1 MSERGKSAVS
11 KIAFLFPG
19 QGAQTIGMGK
29 SLCDSL
35 PAAREYFER
44 ANEVLGYDLASIC
57 FNGPAEQLDSTVHS
71 QPALFVTSIA
81 ALAQLRDQS
90 PDVVLSAEA
99 TAGLSLG
106 EYTAM
111 VFAGVMSFEDALR
124 VVQVRGEAMQAA
136 SDAVPS
142 GMVSVLGL
150 DQDAIQQI
158 CDDAREDG
166 ILEIAN
172 LLCPGNI
179 VLSGTNDA
187 CERAAELAQNRGAIK
202 VIPLPVAG
210 AFHTEIMRP
219 AVEKLAAALSQVTLS
234 PPKIPVISNVDARS
248 HHEVEEI
255 RSLLQQQV
263 CAQVRWE
270 QSMRYLISQGFD
282 EFYEIGAGKVLRG
295 LMKRIDRKISFNNV
309 EA

>member
-1 MSERGKSAVS
+1 MS

-19 QGAQTIGMGK
+19 QGAQSVGMGK
-29 SLCDSL
+29 SLYQSL
-35 PAAREYFER
+35 PAAKNYFDR
-44 ANEVLGYDLASIC
+44 ANEILGYDLAQIC
-57 FNGPAEQLDSTVHS
+57 FEGPAETLDSTIHS
-71 QPALFVTSIA
+71 QPALFVSSIA
-81 ALAQLRDQS
+81 ALEKLRDES
-90 PDVVLSAEA
+90 PDIVLSAEA

-150 DQDAIQQI
+150 EAEQVAVV
-158 CDDAREDG
+158 CDEARGDG
-166 ILEIAN
+166 VLQIAN
-172 LLCPGNI
+172 FLCPGNI
-179 VLSGTNDA
+179 VISGTNDA
-187 CERAAELAQNRGAIK
+187 CERALEVAEQKGAMK
-202 VIPLPVAG
+202 VIPLAVAG

-219 AVEKLAAALSQVTLS
+219 AVEKLTVALSQATLS
-234 PPKIPVISNVDARS
+234 PPKIPVISNVDALA
-248 HHEVEEI
+248 HDEPEEI

-263 CAQVRWE
+263 CSQVRWE
-270 QSMRYLISQGFD
+270 QSMRSLLDQGFD
-282 EFYEIGAGKVLRG
+282 EFYEIGAGRVLRS
-295 LMKRIDRKISFNNV
+295 LMKRINRKVAFHGV

>member
-1 MSERGKSAVS
+1 MS

-19 QGAQTIGMGK
+19 QGAQSVGMGK
-29 SLCDSL
+29 ALYDTL
-35 PAAREYFER
+35 PAAKEYFDR
-44 ANEVLGYDLASIC
+44 ANEVLGYDLAQIC
-57 FNGPAEQLDSTVHS
+57 FEGPSEKLDSTNHS

-81 ALAQLRDQS
+81 ALAQLRDQT
-90 PDVVLSAEA
+90 PDILLSAEA

-111 VFAGVMSFEDALR
+111 VFAGVMEFEDALK

-136 SDAVPS
+136 SEAVPS
-142 GMVSVLGL
+142 GMVSILGL
-150 DQDAIQQI
+150 DQDAVEKI
-158 CDDAREDG
+158 CDEAREDG
-166 ILEIAN
+166 ILQIAN

-179 VLSGTNDA
+179 VVSGTNDA
-187 CERAAELAQNRGAIK
+187 CERAAEVAEKSGAMK
-202 VIPLPVAG
+202 VIPLAVAG

-219 AVEKLAAALSQVTLS
+219 AVEKLTEALANVTLKS
-234 PPKIPVISNVDARS
+234 PKIPVISNVDAQP
-248 HHEVEEI
+248 HDNPEEI

-263 CAQVRWE
+263 CSQVRWE
-270 QSMRYLISQGFD
+270 QSMRHLLDEGFD

-295 LMKRIDRKISFNNV
+295 LMKRINRKVAFTGV

>member
-1 MSERGKSAVS
+1 MS

-19 QGAQTIGMGK
+19 QGAQTVGMGK
-29 SLCDSL
+29 SLYDSL
-35 PAAREYFER
+35 PAAKEYFDR
-44 ANEVLGYDLASIC
+44 ANEILGYDLASVC
-57 FNGPAEQLDSTVHS
+57 FEGPSEKLDSTVHS

-81 ALAQLRDQS
+81 ALAQLRDQT
-90 PDVVLSAEA
+90 PDVLLSAEA

-111 VFAGVMSFEDALR
+111 VFAGVMEFEDALK

-142 GMVSVLGL
+142 GMVSILGL
-150 DQDAIQQI
+150 EQDAVEKI
-158 CDDAREDG
+158 CDEARGDG
-166 ILEIAN
+166 ILQIAN

-179 VLSGTNDA
+179 VVSGSNDA
-187 CERAAELAQNRGAIK
+187 CERAAEIAEQSGAMK
-202 VIPLPVAG
+202 VIPLAVAG

-219 AVEKLAAALSQVTLS
+219 AVDKLTEALANVTLKS
-234 PPKIPVISNVDARS
+234 PKIPVISNVDAQP
-248 HHEVEEI
+248 HDDVEEI

-263 CAQVRWE
+263 CSQVRWE
-270 QSMRYLISQGFD
+270 QSMRYLLDQGFD

-295 LMKRIDRKISFNNV
+295 LMKRINRKVAFTGV

>member
-1 MSERGKSAVS
+1 MS

-19 QGAQTIGMGK
+19 QGAQTVGMGK
-29 SLCDSL
+29 SLYDSL
-35 PAAREYFER
+35 PAAKEYFDR
-44 ANEVLGYDLASIC
+44 ANEILGYDLASVC
-57 FNGPAEQLDSTVHS
+57 FEGPSEKLDSTVHS

-81 ALAQLRDQS
+81 ALAQLRDQT
-90 PDVVLSAEA
+90 PDVLLSAEA

-111 VFAGVMSFEDALR
+111 VFAGVMEFEDALK

-142 GMVSVLGL
+142 GMVSILGL
-150 DQDAIQQI
+150 EQDAVEKI
-158 CDDAREDG
+158 CDEARGDG
-166 ILEIAN
+166 ILQIAN

-179 VLSGTNDA
+179 VVSGSNDA
-187 CERAAELAQNRGAIK
+187 CERAAEIAEKSGAMK
-202 VIPLPVAG
+202 VIPLAVAG

-219 AVEKLAAALSQVTLS
+219 AVDKLTAALANVTLKS
-234 PPKIPVISNVDARS
+234 PKIPVISNVDAQP
-248 HHEVEEI
+248 HDDVEEI

-263 CAQVRWE
+263 CSQVRWE
-270 QSMRYLISQGFD
+270 QSMRYLLDQGFD

-295 LMKRIDRKISFNNV
+295 LMKRINRKVAFNGV

>member
-1 MSERGKSAVS
+1 MS

-19 QGAQTIGMGK
+19 QGAQTVGMGK
-29 SLCDSL
+29 SLYDSL
-35 PAAREYFER
+35 PAAKAYFDQ
-44 ANEVLGYDLASIC
+44 ANEILGYDLASIC
-57 FNGPAEQLDSTVHS
+57 FEGPSEKLDSTVHS

-90 PDVVLSAEA
+90 PDVLLSAEA

-111 VFAGVMSFEDALR
+111 VFAGVMEFEDALK
-124 VVQVRGEAMQAA
+124 VVQIRGEAMQAA
-136 SDAVPS
+136 SDATPS
-142 GMVSVLGL
+142 GMVSILGL
-150 DQDAIQQI
+150 EQDAIEKI
-158 CDDAREDG
+158 CDEARGDG
-166 ILEIAN
+166 ILQIAN

-179 VLSGTNDA
+179 VVSGTNDA
-187 CERAAELAQNRGAIK
+187 CERAAEVAEKSGAMK

-219 AVEKLAAALSQVTLS
+219 AVDKLTAALTNVTLKS
-234 PPKIPVISNVDARS
+234 PKLPVISNVDAQP
-248 HHEVEEI
+248 HDNVEEI

-263 CAQVRWE
+263 CSQVRWE
-270 QSMRYLISQGFD
+270 QSMRHLLDQGFD

-295 LMKRIDRKISFNNV
+295 LMKRINRKIAFTSV

>member
-1 MSERGKSAVS
+1 MS

-19 QGAQTIGMGK
+19 QGAQTVGMGK
-29 SLCDSL
+29 SLYDSL
-35 PAAREYFER
+35 PAAKEYFDR
-44 ANEVLGYDLASIC
+44 ANEILGYDLASVC
-57 FNGPAEQLDSTVHS
+57 FEGPSEKLDSTVHS

-81 ALAQLRDQS
+81 ALAQLRDQT
-90 PDVVLSAEA
+90 PDVLLSAEA

-111 VFAGVMSFEDALR
+111 VFAGVMEFEDALK

-142 GMVSVLGL
+142 GMVSILGL
-150 DQDAIQQI
+150 EQDAVEKI
-158 CDDAREDG
+158 CDEARGDG
-166 ILEIAN
+166 ILQIAN

-179 VLSGTNDA
+179 VVSGSNDA
-187 CERAAELAQNRGAIK
+187 CERAAEIAEKSGAMK
-202 VIPLPVAG
+202 VIPLAVAG

-219 AVEKLAAALSQVTLS
+219 AVDKLTEALANVTLKS
-234 PPKIPVISNVDARS
+234 PKIPVISNVDAQP
-248 HHEVEEI
+248 HDDVEEI

-263 CAQVRWE
+263 CSQVRWE
-270 QSMRYLISQGFD
+270 QSMRYLLDQGFD

-295 LMKRIDRKISFNNV
+295 LMKRINRKVAFTGV

>member
-1 MSERGKSAVS
+1 MS

-19 QGAQTIGMGK
+19 QGAQTVGMGK
-29 SLCDSL
+29 SLYDSL
-35 PAAREYFER
+35 PAAKEYFER
-44 ANEVLGYDLASIC
+44 ANQTLGYDLASIC
-57 FNGPAEQLDSTVHS
+57 FEGPSETLDSTVHS

-81 ALAQLRDQS
+81 ALAQLRDQT
-90 PDVVLSAEA
+90 PDVLLSAEA

-111 VFAGVMSFEDALR
+111 VFAGVMEFEDALK

-142 GMVSVLGL
+142 GMVSILGL
-150 DQDAIQQI
+150 EQDAVEKI
-158 CDDAREDG
+158 CDEAREDG
-166 ILEIAN
+166 ILQIAN

-179 VLSGTNDA
+179 VVSGTNQA
-187 CERAAELAQNRGAIK
+187 CLRAAEIAEKSGAMK
-202 VIPLPVAG
+202 VIPLAVAG

-219 AVEKLAAALSQVTLS
+219 AVEKLAAALADVTLS
-234 PPKIPVISNVDARS
+234 KPKIPVISNVDAKP
-248 HHEVEEI
+248 HDDVEEI

-263 CAQVRWE
+263 CSQVLWE
-270 QSMRYLISQGFD
+270 QSMRYLLDDGFD

-295 LMKRIDRKISFNNV
+295 LMKRINRKVAFTGV